1 MKNVSALALV
11 FLLFFASGCSGRSG
25 RLPASSSGEIVSP
38 DRNAPARLI
47 KMVAPE
53 ENAECR
59 LRNEIR
65 VILEPENM
73 NRQPDSILLT
83 FEGKKIMTMKSS
95 PWECNIPSSS
105 TLTTGRKSVKA
116 TAFKDGK
123 TSVVTRFVIVYS
135 DTPPERCSYK
145 VVKSYPHDRE
155 AFTQGLL
162 YHNGSL
168 YEGTG
173 QQAESSLREVE
184 LATGKV
190 IRILNLKSDLFGE
203 GITLYRNNIYQV
215 TWQSKIGFVYDRET
229 FRQIKRIYYQS
240 EGWGLTTI
248 KDQIVMSDGTNVIY
262 FMDPESFTVT
272 SRLEVYDNV
281 MLVDS
286 LNELEYI
293 NGEIWANIWMK
304 DIIARIDPESGK
316 VIAYIDLGGILDD
329 PGTDTSV
336 NVLNGIAFDAEN
348 NRIFVTGKNWPRLF
362 EIKVIE

>member
-11 FLLFFASGCSGRSG
+11 FLSFFASGCSGRPG
-25 RLPASSSGEIVSP
+25 RVPASSQGENTSP

-59 LRNEIR
+59 LGNEIR
-65 VILEPENM
+65 VILEPENI

-83 FEGKKIMTMKSS
+83 FEGRKIMTMRST
-95 PWECNIPSSS
+95 PWECTIPSSS

-116 TAFKDGK
+116 AAYKDGK
-123 TSVVTRFVIVYS
+123 SRVVTRFVIVYS
-135 DTPPERCSYK
+135 DTPPKRYSYK
-145 VVKSYPHDRE
+145 VINSYPHDRD
-155 AFTQGLL
+155 AFTQGLF

-190 IRILNLKSDLFGE
+190 IRILNLEPDLFGE
-203 GITLYRNNIYQV
+203 GITLFRDRIYQV
-215 TWQSKIGFVYDRET
+215 TWQSKVGFVYDRAT

-248 KDQIVMSDGTNVIY
+248 KDQIVMSDGTNAIY
-262 FMDPESFTVT
+262 FLEPESFTVT
-272 SRLEVYDNV
+272 SRLEVYDNER
-281 MLVDS
+281 LVDS

-304 DIIARIDPESGK
+304 DLIARIDPSSGK
-316 VIAYIDLGGILDD
+316 VIAYIDLKGILDD
-329 PGTDTSV
+329 PNTDTSV
-336 NVLNGIAFDAEN
+336 SVLNGIAFDADN

-362 EIKVIE
+362 EIKIIE